1 MKTYENPNL
10 TLIVLREDIVRTSN
24 GAAEIDP
31 VKDDIF
37 YEGAIEE

>member
-1 MKTYENPNL
+1 MKTYEKPNL
-10 TLIVLREDIVRTSN
+10 TLIVSREDIVRTSY
-24 GAAEIDP
+24 ATEIDP